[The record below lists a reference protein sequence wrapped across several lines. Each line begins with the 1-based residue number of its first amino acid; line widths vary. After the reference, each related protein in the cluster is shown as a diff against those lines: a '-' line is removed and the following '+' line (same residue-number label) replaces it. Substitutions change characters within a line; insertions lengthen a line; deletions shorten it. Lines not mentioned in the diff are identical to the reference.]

1 MMRTAR
7 SSAMVTTS
15 PARAGWL
22 AAEMRSLLRR
32 TLPAVTSAAAA
43 VRVRTTRACHS
54 HLSMRW
60 RAIYRSLFRLE
71 LFLQRGEL
79 GERRVRIGLA
89 APFLRIDPLARFA
102 TVAILEIAPAL
113 AARTVAALPV
123 RAVAAAALTLL
134 RTGFAVGPLALG
146 SIPSVAGALVRTVR
160 LRLGHRRRCFN
171 GCHSLRAILRRRLG
185 VGTAVGP
192 LTPFAL
198 RTWRTG
204 AALFGRAA
212 RAP

>member
-22 AAEMRSLLRR
+22 AAVMRSLLRR

-60 RAIYRSLFRLE
+60 RSIISRAHDLVRKPVPTFRDHARYRSLFRLE
-71 LFLQRGEL
+71 LFLQRGQL

-102 TVAILEIAPAL
+102 AVPILEI
-113 AARTVAALPV
+113 
-123 RAVAAAALTLL
+123 
-134 RTGFAVGPLALG
+134 
-146 SIPSVAGALVRTVR
+146 
-160 LRLGHRRRCFN
+160 
-171 GCHSLRAILRRRLG
+171 
-185 VGTAVGP
+185 
-192 LTPFAL
+192 
-198 RTWRTG
+198 
-204 AALFGRAA
+204 
-212 RAP
+212 